1 MGKGRIGETE
11 KILRKRGQEGGG
23 LVKNISGGGG
33 GDLNFDQILRNGSV
47 TLDETGFTKN
57 FVSRKIL

>member
-11 KILRKRGQEGGG
+11 TLLRKRGQEGGG

-33 GDLNFDQILRNGSV
+33 GGGTIIA
-47 TLDETGFTKN
+47 TK
-57 FVSRKIL
+57 F

>member
-33 GDLNFDQILRNGSV
+33 GRKFDQILRNGSV

>member
-33 GDLNFDQILRNGSV
+33 NLKFDQILRNGSV

>member
-11 KILRKRGQEGGG
+11 KILRNRGQEGGG
-23 LVKNISGGGG
+23 LVKNISGGG
-33 GDLNFDQILRNGSV
+33 DLKFDQILRNGSV

>member
-33 GDLNFDQILRNGSV
+33 PEVRPNFKKWVCDLG
-47 TLDETGFTKN
+47 
-57 FVSRKIL
+57 

>member
-33 GDLNFDQILRNGSV
+33 GDLNFH
-47 TLDETGFTKN
+47 
-57 FVSRKIL
+57 KI

>member
-1 MGKGRIGETE
+1 MGQGRIGETE
-11 KILRKRGQEGGG
+11 KILRKRGQEGGR

-33 GDLNFDQILRNGSV
+33 DLKFDQILRNGSV